1 MQSLVNILTPGR
13 SLCRAPG
20 GSKKRLFETLARII
34 SEDQPSLTSDEIFT
48 QLIAREKL
56 GSTGLGQGIAIP
68 HCRVGPCSQ
77 PLGALVSLA
86 QPIDFDA
93 PDDQPVDLL
102 FALLV
107 PGEAHQQ
114 HLDILANVAGL
125 FSQEEFCRRLR
136 AATDDQALYDIAT
149 GQESTLSHACNS

>member
-1 MQSLVNILTPGR
+1 MNFLTDILSPGR
-13 SLCRAPG
+13 TVCHAPG
-20 GSKKRLFETLARII
+20 ASKKRLFETIARII
-34 SEDQPSLTSDEIFT
+34 SEDQPSLVYEAVLS

-68 HCRVGPCSQ
+68 HCRVDACPQ
-77 PLGALVSLA
+77 PLGTLVTLE

-114 HLDILANVAGL
+114 HLDILANVARL
-125 FSQEEFCRRLR
+125 FSQAAFCRQLR
-136 AATDDQALYDIAT
+136 NAQDSRGLFDLAT
-149 GQESTLSHACNS
+149 GHMG

>member
-1 MQSLVNILTPGR
+1 MNFLTKILSPARTV
-13 SLCRAPG
+13 CHAPG
-20 GSKKRLFETLARII
+20 VSKKRLFETIARII
-34 SEDQPSLTSDEIFT
+34 SEDQPSLEYETVFT

-68 HCRVGPCSQ
+68 HCRVDACPE
-77 PLGALVSLA
+77 PLGTLITLEQA
-86 QPIDFDA
+86 IDFDA

-114 HLDILANVAGL
+114 HLDILANVARL
-125 FSQEEFCRRLR
+125 FSQGSFCHRLR
-136 AATDDQALYDIAT
+136 AAKESRELFDVAT
-149 GQESTLSHACNS
+149 SEPGN